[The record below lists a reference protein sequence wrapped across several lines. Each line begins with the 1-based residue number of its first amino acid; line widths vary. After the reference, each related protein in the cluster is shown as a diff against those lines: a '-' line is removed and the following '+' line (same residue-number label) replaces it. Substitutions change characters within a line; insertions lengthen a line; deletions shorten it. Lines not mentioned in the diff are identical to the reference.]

1 MTGPSPPPPLTIAL
15 LGAESTGKT
24 QLSQAMAARLRGRG
38 HRVAVVP
45 EALRAWCERAGRN
58 PRPEEQLPIATAQ
71 ECAVDEAAR
80 QADIVIAD
88 TTALMVAI
96 YSGMLFED
104 GELLRFARERQRGYG
119 LTLLTGLDLPW
130 VPDGLQ
136 RVGAEVREDVD
147 RQLRHQLR
155 LAGLDWRMVYGTG
168 EARTTHAL
176 ESVADAAPWA
186 WSPEPPPV
194 ARWQGVCESCADP
207 DCEHRLFT
215 GLVRSRSD
223 RDSPP

>member
-1 MTGPSPPPPLTIAL
+1 MTRLLSRPALTIAL

-24 QLSQAMAARLRGRG
+24 QLSLAMAARLRERG
-38 HRVAVVP
+38 HRVAVVR
-45 EALRAWCERAGRN
+45 EALRSWCQRTGRA
-58 PRPEEQLPIATAQ
+58 PRPEEQLPIAMAQ
-71 ECAVDEAAR
+71 EAAVDDAAKE
-80 QADIVIAD
+80 ADIVIAD

-104 GELLRFARERQRGYG
+104 GELLRFARKRQRGYG

-136 RVGAEVREDVD
+136 RVGPAVREDVD
-147 RQLRHQLR
+147 RQIREQLR
-155 LAGLDWRMVYGTG
+155 GVGVEWRMVYGAG
-168 EARTTHAL
+168 KARTTHAL
-176 ESVADAAPWA
+176 ESVADVAPWA

-194 ARWQGVCESCADP
+194 ARWQGLCESCADP

-215 GLVRSRSD
+215 GLVRTR
-223 RDSPP
+223 R